1 MTAEWLSV
9 VKLSRIIPMSVAPL
23 RSATPEYRA
32 KLDELH
38 ASLKKE
44 SIRLEQAAKTHSG
57 IAANQ
62 HGFLGRYSS
71 QMSPPPRSPVCDSHP
86 FRDG

>member
-38 ASLKKE
+38 ASLEKE
-44 SIRLEQAAKTHSG
+44 SILEQAAKTHSG
-57 IAANQ
+57 IAANR